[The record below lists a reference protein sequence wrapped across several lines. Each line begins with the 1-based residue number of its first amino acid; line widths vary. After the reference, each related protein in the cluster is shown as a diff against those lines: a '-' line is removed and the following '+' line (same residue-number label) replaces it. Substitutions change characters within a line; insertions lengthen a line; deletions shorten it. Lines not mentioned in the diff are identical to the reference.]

1 MERLDRVIILNET
14 EELSK
19 KNIHKGYRGFLVE
32 YISASK
38 EWVVCI
44 LDNYNDG
51 AYAVVKVAE
60 KDLEPGNP
68 ATDDLKKIW
77 ERIIAKPDFYTH
89 MELRKPKFQEYDKV
103 MLMVDKPK
111 YAKAGLKK
119 GDIGCVMFPYAV
131 LNDWGVYFA
140 VEGAD
145 EDIYCDVDMDDME
158 VVD

>member
-1 MERLDRVIILNET
+1 MQRLDRVIIQNET

-19 KNIHKGYRGFLVE
+19 KNVHKGYRGFLVE

-44 LDNYNDG
+44 LDNYNYG
-51 AYAVVKVAE
+51 VYAVVRVTE
-60 KDLEPGNP
+60 KDLAPGNP
-68 ATDDLKKIW
+68 ATDDLKKTW
-77 ERIIAKPDFYTH
+77 EAIIAKPDFYTH
-89 MELRKPKFQEYDKV
+89 TELRAPKFKEYDKV

-119 GDIGCVMFPYAV
+119 GDMGCVMFPYAV
-131 LNDWGVYFA
+131 LNSWGVYFT

>member
-1 MERLDRVIILNET
+1 
-14 EELSK
+14 
-19 KNIHKGYRGFLVE
+19 
-32 YISASK
+32 
-38 EWVVCI
+38 
-44 LDNYNDG
+44 
-51 AYAVVKVAE
+51 
-60 KDLEPGNP
+60 
-68 ATDDLKKIW
+68 
-77 ERIIAKPDFYTH
+77 
-89 MELRKPKFQEYDKV
+89 
-103 MLMVDKPK
+103 MVDKPK